1 MSKFQ
6 RKCLF
11 TSKDTFDPR
20 GVIAIFIYICMF
32 DPRSSRH
39 LNYFSLK
46 RFSCEFRENNLLFGN
61 RGSSFLPSSASPA
74 VSGRPVESRGT
85 GEARDTIYPF
95 TYGGLRSLIACPFA
109 FTRSTRTLSKS
120 EDTEIL
126 HSLALSA
133 PPILIRR
140 ICRISFGNPE
150 A

>member
-1 MSKFQ
+1 M
-6 RKCLF
+6 RY
-11 TSKDTFDPR
+11 
-20 GVIAIFIYICMF
+20 IYICVYVF
-32 DPRSSRH
+32 GLRSSRH

-46 RFSCEFRENNLLFGN
+46 RFSCKFRENSLCLLFGN

-74 VSGRPVESRGT
+74 ISGRPVESRGT

-95 TYGGLRSLIACPFA
+95 TYGDLRSLIACPFA
-109 FTRSTRTLSKS
+109 FTRSTRTLSTS
-120 EDTEIL
+120 EVTEIL